1 MAKKN
6 RNEIELKT
14 YHNMR
19 YAKQILKEELQAI
32 KRAIE
37 RSDWSNYKE
46 ALKVRENKMKDI
58 QEAINLITDN
68 Q

>member
-1 MAKKN
+1 MK
-6 RNEIELKT
+6 
-14 YHNMR
+14 

-46 ALKVRENKMKDI
+46 ALKVRENKMREL
-58 QEAINLITDN
+58 QEAIDLITEN

>member
-1 MAKKN
+1 
-6 RNEIELKT
+6 
-14 YHNMR
+14 MR
-19 YAKQILKEELQAI
+19 YAKRILKAELQAI

-46 ALKVRENKMKDI
+46 ALKVRENKMKEL
-58 QEAINLITDN
+58 QEAIDLITEN

>member
-1 MAKKN
+1 
-6 RNEIELKT
+6 
-14 YHNMR
+14 MR

-32 KRAIE
+32 KRAID

-46 ALKVRENKMKDI
+46 ALKVRENKMREL
-58 QEAINLITDN
+58 QEAIDLIIEN